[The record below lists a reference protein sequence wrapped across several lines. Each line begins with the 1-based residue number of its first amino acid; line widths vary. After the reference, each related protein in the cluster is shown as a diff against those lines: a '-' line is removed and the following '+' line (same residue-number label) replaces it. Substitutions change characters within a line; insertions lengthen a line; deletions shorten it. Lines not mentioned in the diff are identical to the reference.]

1 MEWQKDFFMGI
12 NLYDGIL
19 AKSLIW
25 FIFLLLGF
33 VVVVF
38 ALLVIKLLTSI
49 TNRFKVNKVIA
60 GSFILGIITSLPE
73 LTISVASSA
82 SGFPENSFNNILG
95 SSLFYI
101 FIFSFFM
108 LYFSLRYKKIITGGN
123 SIGNVIFTFFV
134 SISLFFVFLPSNI
147 SLDNNSSALSF
158 LAYTIPKINISLL
171 IFLFFIVYILY
182 SVISIV
188 KNIKKNHGHNEFD
201 TYVYS
206 SAQKVKKWIDIKIE
220 NLTKI
225 KLIFYFIVSSIL
237 LILFAFGLS
246 MVVDVVPHV
255 YGIPETSASGL
266 FLSFITNTPEILS
279 TVILFKNKEFVLVK
293 GNFQGTLAFNL
304 IIPFFS
310 DLSFSHQGL
319 LSFLTMHSSEMH
331 ESYSSVEY
339 LQVFSLVTL
348 LLIMYTLVNIIENIK
363 NKKIIMSLFCS
374 EIILYVS
381 GWTIILSG
389 IQ

>member
-108 LYFSLRYKKIITGGN
+108 LYFSLRYKKLLLV
-123 SIGNVIFTFFV
+123 VIV
-134 SISLFFVFLPSNI
+134 LVMLFLH
-147 SLDNNSSALSF
+147 
-158 LAYTIPKINISLL
+158 
-171 IFLFFIVYILY
+171 FLF
-182 SVISIV
+182 
-188 KNIKKNHGHNEFD
+188 
-201 TYVYS
+201 
-206 SAQKVKKWIDIKIE
+206 Q
-220 NLTKI
+220 
-225 KLIFYFIVSSIL
+225 
-237 LILFAFGLS
+237 
-246 MVVDVVPHV
+246 
-255 YGIPETSASGL
+255 
-266 FLSFITNTPEILS
+266 
-279 TVILFKNKEFVLVK
+279 
-293 GNFQGTLAFNL
+293 
-304 IIPFFS
+304 
-310 DLSFSHQGL
+310 
-319 LSFLTMHSSEMH
+319 
-331 ESYSSVEY
+331 
-339 LQVFSLVTL
+339 
-348 LLIMYTLVNIIENIK
+348 
-363 NKKIIMSLFCS
+363 
-374 EIILYVS
+374 
-381 GWTIILSG
+381 
-389 IQ
+389 